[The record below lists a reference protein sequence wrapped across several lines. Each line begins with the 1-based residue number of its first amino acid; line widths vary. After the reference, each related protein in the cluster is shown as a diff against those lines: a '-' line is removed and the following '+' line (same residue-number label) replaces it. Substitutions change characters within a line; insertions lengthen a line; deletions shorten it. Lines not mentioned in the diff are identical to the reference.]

1 MPQRFHRSKE
11 LSISF
16 HVITGHYHSMI
27 IIAHSSIHE
36 LRKIFVNFTFRVR
49 HICLNL
55 KLNILLKTK
64 RKLWN
69 FLAFGIFDKI
79 WTKFLSSWRAKYKT
93 ERKEKFQYC
102 KQNLGEFLV
111 WFSFCCSSPPSWLLV
126 VGLIRERN
134 NEIPT
139 VAAAPFSSNSNKSP
153 SFAINGEFVRI
164 N

>member
-1 MPQRFHRSKE
+1 MPQRFHGRKE

-36 LRKIFVNFTFRVR
+36 FKKIFVNFTFLVSGTFVLSWTFCWKLKENCE
-49 HICLNL
+49 IFCLLEYLMNQVFIQL
-55 KLNILLKTK
+55 AGKVQNRKEGEVSVWQPKFVFFSFILILL
-64 RKLWN
+64 L
-69 FLAFGIFDKI
+69 F
-79 WTKFLSSWRAKYKT
+79 
-93 ERKEKFQYC
+93 
-102 KQNLGEFLV
+102 
-111 WFSFCCSSPPSWLLV
+111 PPSWLLV

>member
-1 MPQRFHRSKE
+1 MPQRFHGRKE

-36 LRKIFVNFTFRVR
+36 FKKIFVNFTFRVR

-55 KLNILLKTK
+55 KLNILFKTK
-64 RKLWN
+64 RI
-69 FLAFGIFDKI
+69 FLPFGIFDEI

-102 KQNLGEFLV
+102 NQNLFFLV
-111 WFSFCCSSPPSWLLV
+111 SFSFCCFSPLLV

-139 VAAAPFSSNSNKSP
+139 VAPAPFSSNSNKSP